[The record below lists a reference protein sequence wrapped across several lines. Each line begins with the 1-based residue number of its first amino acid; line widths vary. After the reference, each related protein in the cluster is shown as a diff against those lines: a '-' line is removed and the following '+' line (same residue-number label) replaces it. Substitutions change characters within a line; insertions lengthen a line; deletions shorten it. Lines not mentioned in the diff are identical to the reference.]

1 MAQDKGKDFP
11 KMALEKLVEARRKAV
26 ESLAQGHG
34 QLERELRLLTDAQ
47 AGIDVLNKA
56 KAEISKSFKNKVTK
70 VVSPEEP
77 QQRWSTNLE
86 DNGN

>member
-1 MAQDKGKDFP
+1 
-11 KMALEKLVEARRKAV
+11 VEARRKAV
-26 ESLAQGHG
+26 ESIAEGHG